1 MTTTTLAVLVP
12 LLPFLGAVAGLL
24 LGRTRPRLRTPPRR
38 PAARSPPSAL
48 AVVVAVR
55 QGGDQAVDAAT
66 ELTPTG
72 SVPIELALHIDGFA
86 ALVAV
91 LVGLVATCVQIYST
105 GYLRD
110 DPRYPSYAALV
121 SLFTSA
127 MLLVVYSGDLMVLL
141 VGWEIMGIC
150 SYFLVGHYWET
161 PEARA
166 ASLKAFL
173 VTKLGDVPFLIGL
186 FALAAD
192 AGSFRITSILG
203 TVASGG
209 LDHPTLIALL
219 LLAGVAGKSA
229 QFPLHTWLPDAMA
242 GPTPVSALIH
252 AATMV
257 AAGVYFVARLLPVFA
272 ASAAALVVL
281 AVMAAVTMV
290 GSALAALAQDDIKR
304 VLAYSTI
311 GQLGYMTG
319 ALAVGDRGAAVFHL
333 LSHGAFKALLFLG
346 GGRDHPRRRHQLAGR
361 HVPDERPAR
370 PRPRRL
376 LDDDRGAPRARRDPA
391 LQRLLLQGG
400 RPRRRRARRHRPRRG
415 HPRRRRLDRP
425 RRRPG
430 HRPAHRRLRDPPV
443 AARLPRP
450 GSRGPRPRQAAHR
463 HERRAVGARR
473 PLARLRP
480 RHRPR
485 CPTGSTDATSTPTLT
500 TSVLGTGVA
509 LVGGLVTYGAWRHT
523 TAMAARVPLGAVAAH
538 PDGDAG
544 LVEAEAIA
552 SHAPAYGDMASAPDP
567 ADPGRL
573 LLGPLHR
580 HAAVGF
586 HLDAVYAALFVRPV
600 QAAATLVRF
609 LDREVV
615 DTYVRGAGAAPRWL
629 GAAVRRAQTGNVQTY
644 LERAARRLRRPGGRR
659 RPRRHRGSV
668 SRRDRYQRVRDAVPS
683 RVHRRR
689 PAPRRRRRS
698 AAGPARADGEAPEQA
713 VLRHG
718 VTVTGA
724 VLIAAIVL
732 ALGFDHDHPSRMQA
746 TTDISWIPALD
757 VRIHLGIDGI
767 SLPLLVLTALLT
779 FLCALY
785 RYFKMPTGPSP
796 KAFVALAPRPRVRHP
811 RHLRRPRPAAV
822 LPRLRDGAHP
832 DVLPHRP
839 LGR

>member
-12 LLPFLGAVAGLL
+12 LLPFLGAAAGLL
-24 LGRTRPRLRTPPRR
+24 LGRTAPGFVRP
-38 PAARSPPSAL
+38 L
-48 AVVVAVR
+48 AVLPTLTSLVLAALVALR
-55 QGGDQAVDAAT
+55 QGGGAAVDSAT

-91 LVGLVATCVQIYST
+91 LVGLVASCVQIYST

-141 VGWEIMGIC
+141 VGWEVMGIC

-186 FALAAD
+186 FALATD
-192 AGSFRITSILG
+192 AGSFRITRILG

-257 AAGVYFVARLLPVFA
+257 AAGVYFIARLLPVFEASQA
-272 ASAAALVVL
+272 AMVVL
-281 AVMAAVTMV
+281 AVMAAVTMT

-333 LSHGAFKALLFLG
+333 LSHGAFKALLFLAAGVIIHAAGTNSLAAMSRMRNLRDRVPDAYWTMTVALLALAAIPPFSGFFSKEAVLGVAEHVVTGHTEHAPAAAGWIVLVSGLVAAVLTAAYAMRLWLLAFRGRGIEAPDHGRQPLTMTVVLWVLAIPSLALG
-346 GGRDHPRRRHQLAGR
+346 GFAFRLLPDWFDGRDL
-361 HVPDERPAR
+361 
-370 PRPRRL
+370 
-376 LDDDRGAPRARRDPA
+376 
-391 LQRLLLQGG
+391 
-400 RPRRRRARRHRPRRG
+400 
-415 HPRRRRLDRP
+415 
-425 RRRPG
+425 
-430 HRPAHRRLRDPPV
+430 
-443 AARLPRP
+443 
-450 GSRGPRPRQAAHR
+450 S
-463 HERRAVGARR
+463 
-473 PLARLRP
+473 
-480 RHRPR
+480 
-485 CPTGSTDATSTPTLT
+485 PTLT

-509 LVGGLVTYGAWRHT
+509 LVGGIVTYAAWRHT
-523 TAMAARVPLGAVAAH
+523 AALTARVPLGAVAAH
-538 PDGDAG
+538 PEGDAAQ
-544 LVEAEAIA
+544 VEAEAIA
-552 SHAPAYGDMASAPDP
+552 THEPAYGDIAYAPDP

-580 HAAVGF
+580 HAAAGF
-586 HLDAVYAALFVRPV
+586 HLDAVYTALFVRPV
-600 QAAATLVRF
+600 QAGAALVRF

-615 DTYVRGAGAAPRWL
+615 ETYVRGAGALPRWL

-644 LERAARRLRRPGGRR
+644 VSALLAGTVVLAVAVVLAA
-659 RPRRHRGSV
+659 
-668 SRRDRYQRVRDAVPS
+668 
-683 RVHRRR
+683 
-689 PAPRRRRRS
+689 
-698 AAGPARADGEAPEQA
+698 
-713 VLRHG
+713 
-718 VTVTGA
+718 TGA
-724 VLIAAIVL
+724 
-732 ALGFDHDHPSRMQA
+732 
-746 TTDISWIPALD
+746 
-757 VRIHLGIDGI
+757 
-767 SLPLLVLTALLT
+767 
-779 FLCALY
+779 
-785 RYFKMPTGPSP
+785 
-796 KAFVALAPRPRVRHP
+796 
-811 RHLRRPRPAAV
+811 
-822 LPRLRDGAHP
+822 
-832 DVLPHRP
+832 
-839 LGR
+839 